1 MDPKKKLHDLCQSV
15 LCMFSS
21 RSFRVS
27 GLTFRSLIRF
37 EFFCVYCVREC
48 SNFILLHV
56 AVQFSHLLKRLSLPH
71 CVFLPLS
78 LITDHKCMD
87 LLLGVLS
94 CLIDLCVL
102 FCASIILI

>member
-56 AVQFSHLLKRLSLPH
+56 AVQFSPYYPSFEETVFSSL
-71 CVFLPLS
+71 C
-78 LITDHKCMD
+78 
-87 LLLGVLS
+87 
-94 CLIDLCVL
+94 
-102 FCASIILI
+102 ILAFVINY